1 MNRTGRQKSLGLLA
15 LMLVLG
21 LIVGSAVGEAIGLV
35 LPDGVVKEFFLRSVT
50 AALGPA
56 TVDLV
61 AFSFTLGFSLN
72 VHLMAVL
79 GVVLAT
85 YLFRW
90 Y

>member
-1 MNRTGRQKSLGLLA
+1 MKGRQKSIGLLA
-15 LMLVLG
+15 VLLILG
-21 LIVGSAVGEAIGLV
+21 MIVGSAVGEAIGLV
-35 LPDGVVKEFFLRSVT
+35 LPDGVVKEFFLRSVS
-50 AALGPA
+50 ASVGPA

-72 VHLMAVL
+72 VNLMAVL
-79 GVVLAT
+79 GVVFAT